1 MAIVSNVKPA
11 ISPIFTAATHLSF
24 HQQSPVAVRVHLA
37 SCPGHARVRKGWSAR
52 GFELRKR
59 SQMKTKRNSSC
70 WKMNCDETTWKTIPK
85 LRISVFWKPNRGNRV
100 FGFWILRSVR
110 VGSVFRKPISKIFI
124 GFRTPLITA
133 TKCILQ
139 ITEQPMQTT
148 NSTHSPHQVECSAGL
163 RYHQQVSSEVWWPN
177 SWQTKPSYSVAV
189 LHHTLHQL
197 ARHTSVSCHTSVTS
211 SPASEAH
218 PSCWTP
224 VPTGCHSDLARL
236 SDRTT
241 THSTWVS
248 LPNGISLRPMALV
261 RCMGVADEPWR
272 YTPFWLGLCND

>member
-1 MAIVSNVKPA
+1 MKNRPE
-11 ISPIFTAATHLSF
+11 TADI
-24 HQQSPVAVRVHLA
+24 
-37 SCPGHARVRKGWSAR
+37 
-52 GFELRKR
+52 GFL
-59 SQMKTKRNSSC
+59 KTEPR
-70 WKMNCDETTWKTIPK
+70 
-85 LRISVFWKPNRGNRV
+85 KPNFRFLN
-100 FGFWILRSVR
+100 FE
-110 VGSVFRKPISKIFI
+110 VGSVFRKPISEIFI

-218 PSCWTP
+218 PSC
-224 VPTGCHSDLARL
+224 
-236 SDRTT
+236 
-241 THSTWVS
+241 
-248 LPNGISLRPMALV
+248 
-261 RCMGVADEPWR
+261 
-272 YTPFWLGLCND
+272 